1 MSPLMVAVR
10 ENKLV
15 IAERLLD
22 LGANINDR
30 ANVSI
35 LILYMYGPQGKN
47 KRPGQYEYTYTVH
60 VWTSGQIKT
69 AGPI

>member
-1 MSPLMVAVR
+1 MNHDHFYSQENGLSPLMLAVK

-30 ANVSI
+30 ANVSTE
-35 LILYMYGPQGKN
+35 LSPET
-47 KRPGQYEYTYTVH
+47 RYTLNSENVTL
-60 VWTSGQIKT
+60 TE
-69 AGPI
+69 PP

>member
-35 LILYMYGPQGKN
+35 LILYMYGPQGK
-47 KRPGQYEYTYTVH
+47 
-60 VWTSGQIKT
+60 
-69 AGPI
+69 

>member
-1 MSPLMVAVR
+1 MITIELWPFFSQENGLSPLMLAVK

-30 ANVSI
+30 ANVSTE
-35 LILYMYGPQGKN
+35 LSPEA
-47 KRPGQYEYTYTVH
+47 R
-60 VWTSGQIKT
+60 
-69 AGPI
+69 

>member
-1 MSPLMVAVR
+1 MLAVK

-22 LGANINDR
+22 IGANINDR

-35 LILYMYGPQGKN
+35 KLSPEARDTLNSENVTLTESP
-47 KRPGQYEYTYTVH
+47 
-60 VWTSGQIKT
+60 
-69 AGPI
+69 